1 MDKIKVIFMYP
12 LDSINGDLEDKEL
25 ELNQIEL
32 LALLNSD
39 KVGSEGS
46 YYRILCKSFEDTA
59 EGILLHITLIKDV

>member
-1 MDKIKVIFMYP
+1 MEKIKVTFMYP
-12 LDSINGDLEDKEL
+12 LDSVKGDLDDKEL

-46 YYRILCKSFEDTA
+46 YYKIQCKRFEDTE
-59 EGILLHITLIKDV
+59 EGVFLHITLIKDV

>member
-32 LALLNSD
+32 LA
-39 KVGSEGS
+39 
-46 YYRILCKSFEDTA
+46 Y
-59 EGILLHITLIKDV
+59 